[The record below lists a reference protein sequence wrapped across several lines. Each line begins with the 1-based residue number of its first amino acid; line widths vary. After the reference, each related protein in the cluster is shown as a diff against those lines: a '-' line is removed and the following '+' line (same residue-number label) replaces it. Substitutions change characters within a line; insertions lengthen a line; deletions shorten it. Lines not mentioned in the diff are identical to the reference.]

1 MFLFFFAY
9 CHRMNCYRCCCLRAF
24 VPSFIY
30 LVGCW
35 MLFSSI
41 VVYISSC
48 LSHKTFCARKTL
60 RPTRRDL
67 VIVRVVIV
75 CCSHKIII
83 NNYYGGGNLRAC
95 TMHIDVKMHTL
106 YGTWCVRVNNGY
118 DEVNHG
124 WRDDDDLPTQY
135 AAQYIALVVFV
146 VVSLIEHFIFWIL
159 RL

>member
-1 MFLFFFAY
+1 MP
-9 CHRMNCYRCCCLRAF
+9 
-24 VPSFIY
+24 V
-30 LVGCW
+30 
-35 MLFSSI
+35 
-41 VVYISSC
+41 
-48 LSHKTFCARKTL
+48 SHKTFCARKTL

-135 AAQYIALVVFV
+135 AAQYIALVVSV
-146 VVSLIEHFIFWIL
+146 VVSLIEHFIFEFCVCSFFVSPSADLMAVCVNHGCTQKPIYKRARANANAMRCL
-159 RL
+159 IRT